1 LVKKVGLP
9 LGLCVLLAS
18 CIPVPP
24 PPPNLYLENLP
35 QSLTTSMALE
45 ERIQTEDAWNY
56 LRDGRLDRAQKAFV
70 KLGPESPIYSIGLGF
85 LALIQQDYETAGG
98 FLSQAAQKYPDS
110 PLAHLGL
117 FQLYQKTNESDKA
130 FNELRE
136 VLKLDPQNDWTREQ
150 YEALKKEKTEQ
161 AIDEARSAAASG
173 DIPKARDAYL
183 KALHYS
189 PESPDVHL
197 ALADIYKKEDKP
209 SSGLVH
215 LKAAAAADPRNA
227 KILEDYAAT
236 LEEAKQ
242 YDRSLEVYEKL
253 RELAPDNAKV
263 KEKVEALKNRLGI
276 FELPSKFNDIATAAA
291 VAREDLAA
299 LLAVKLRND
308 LGEAPEQPPIIV
320 DISASWASKFIL
332 KVTSLGL
339 LDVYANHTFQP
350 RRMVIRSE
358 LAEALDRV
366 ITYLA
371 ERGHRFIRQIPPERI
386 QIADVT
392 ADRNYHRP
400 ISQVLSYQIM
410 EFFPDRTFRP
420 DQTVSGAD
428 AIKAVDALLALLR

>member
-1 LVKKVGLP
+1 VKKFGLP
-9 LGLCVLLAS
+9 LGLCVVLAT

-35 QSLTTSMALE
+35 QSLTSSMALE

-70 KLGPESPIYSIGLGF
+70 KLGAESPLYAIGLGY
-85 LALIQQDYETAGG
+85 LALVQDNYEAAGG
-98 FLSQAAQKYPDS
+98 YFGEAVQKSPNS

-117 FQLYQKTNESDKA
+117 VQLYQKTGEGEKA

-136 VLKLDPQNDWTREQ
+136 VLKLDPQNGWAREQ
-150 YEALKKEKTEQ
+150 YETLKKQKTEQ
-161 AIDEARSAAASG
+161 AAGEAKAAAASG
-173 DIPKARDAYL
+173 DIQKAKDGYL

-189 PESPDVHL
+189 PEAADVHL
-197 ALADIYKKEDKP
+197 ALAAIYRKEDKP
-209 SSGLVH
+209 SSALVH
-215 LKAAAAADPRNA
+215 LKAAATADPKNVG
-227 KILEDYAAT
+227 ILEDYAAT

-253 RELAPDNAKV
+253 QELEPGNAKI
-263 KEKVEALKNRLGI
+263 KERVEALKNRLGI
-276 FELPSKFNDIATAAA
+276 FELPSKYNDIATAAA
-291 VAREDLAA
+291 VTREDLAA

-308 LGEAPEQPPIIV
+308 LGEAPAQPPIIV

-332 KVTSLGL
+332 KAASLGL
-339 LDVYANHTFQP
+339 LDVYANHTFEP
-350 RRMVIRSE
+350 KRAVTRAE

-366 ITYLA
+366 VSYLD
-371 ERGHRFIRQIPPERI
+371 ERGHRLMRQIPPERI

-392 ADRNYHRP
+392 TEHIDFRP

-410 EFFPDRTFRP
+410 ELFPDRAFRP

-428 AIKAVDALLALLR
+428 AIKAVDALVALLR

>member
-1 LVKKVGLP
+1 MKKVGLP

-24 PPPNLYLENLP
+24 PPPNFYLENLP

-98 FLSQAAQKYPDS
+98 FLSQAVQKYPDS

-117 FQLYQKTNESDKA
+117 VQLYQKTNESEKA

-136 VLKLDPQNDWTREQ
+136 VLKLDPQNGWTREQ

-161 AIDEARSAAASG
+161 AVDEARAAAASG
-173 DIPKARDAYL
+173 NTQQAKDDYL

-189 PESPDVHL
+189 PESPAVHL
-197 ALADIYKKEDKP
+197 ALADIYKKEDQP

-215 LKAAAAADPRNA
+215 LKAAAAADPSNA

-253 RELAPDNAKV
+253 QELAPDNAKI
-263 KEKVEALKNRLGI
+263 KERVEALKNRLGI
-276 FELPSKFNDIATAAA
+276 FELPSKYNDIATAA

-299 LLAVKLRND
+299 LMAVKLRND

-332 KVTSLGL
+332 KITSLGL
-339 LDVYANHTFQP
+339 LDVYSNHTFQP
-350 RRMVIRSE
+350 RRIVTRAE

-366 ITYLA
+366 ISYLD

-392 ADRNYHRP
+392 ADHHDYRP
-400 ISQVLSYQIM
+400 LSQVLSYQIM
-410 EFFPDRTFRP
+410 ELFPDRTFRP

-428 AIKAVDALLALLR
+428 AIKAIDALLALLR